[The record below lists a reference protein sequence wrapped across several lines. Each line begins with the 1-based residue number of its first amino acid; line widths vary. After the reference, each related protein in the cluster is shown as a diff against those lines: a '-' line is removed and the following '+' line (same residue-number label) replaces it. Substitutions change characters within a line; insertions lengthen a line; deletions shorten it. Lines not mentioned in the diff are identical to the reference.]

1 LSEREKLLIEVDA
14 ESRRHGAATVL
25 FHNAMAAKI
34 GVSPSDLRCL
44 SLLDAMGP
52 MSAGEL
58 AQASGL
64 SAAAITSLLDRL
76 EAAELVVRNRDPR
89 DRRRLLVSAS
99 PQARER
105 IAPFYASMARSWQ
118 EVLAGFDDAELA
130 VALRFLQRSGDMLRS
145 ELDKLRPGT

>member
-1 LSEREKLLIEVDA
+1 MSEREKLLIDVDA

-25 FHNAMAAKI
+25 FHNAMAATI
-34 GVSPSDLRCL
+34 GVNPSDLRCL
-44 SLLDAMGP
+44 SILDAMGP

-64 SAAAITSLLDRL
+64 SAAAITNLLDRL
-76 EAAELVVRNRDPR
+76 EAARLVVRNRDTR

-105 IAPFYASMARSWQ
+105 IAPFFASMTRAWQ
-118 EVLAGFDDAELA
+118 QVLAGFDDAELA
-130 VALRFLQRSGDMLRS
+130 VVLRFLQSSGDMLRE
-145 ELDKLRPGT
+145 ELDKLRGGA

>member
-1 LSEREKLLIEVDA
+1 MSGREKLLAEVDA
-14 ESRRHGAATVL
+14 ESRRHGAANVL

-44 SLLDAMGP
+44 SILDAMGP

-64 SAAAITSLLDRL
+64 SPAAITNLLDRL
-76 EAAELVVRNRDPR
+76 EAAELVVRDRDPR
-89 DRRRLLVSAS
+89 DRRRLVVSAS

-105 IAPFYASMARSWQ
+105 IAPFYASMTRSWQ
-118 EVLAGFDDAELA
+118 QVLAGFDEDELG
-130 VALRFLQRSGDMLRS
+130 VVLRFLQDSGDMLRQ
-145 ELDKLRPGT
+145 EMDKLRTGG

>member
-1 LSEREKLLIEVDA
+1 MSGRDKLLAEVDA
-14 ESRRHGAATVL
+14 ESRRHGAANVL

-44 SLLDAMGP
+44 SILDAMGP

-64 SAAAITSLLDRL
+64 SPAAITNLLDRL
-76 EAAELVVRNRDPR
+76 EAAELVVRDRDPQ
-89 DRRRLLVSAS
+89 DRRRLVVSAS

-118 EVLAGFDDAELA
+118 QVLAGFDEDELA
-130 VALRFLQRSGDMLRS
+130 VVLRFLQNSGDMLRQ
-145 ELDKLRPGT
+145 EMDKLRTGD